1 MGSANVFTVVVFAV
15 LLGLTIA
22 IVVRA
27 SRRMTST
34 TQFWAAGRSVSG
46 VQNGVA
52 CAGDF
57 LGATTMLGSVG
68 LIMLFGFDGALYSLG
83 WLVGFLT
90 LLLFVAERL
99 RNAGRF
105 TVSDALV
112 LRLNERP
119 IRTAVAANTVV
130 IAVALLVT
138 QLIAGGVLLQ
148 ALAGVNYSVG
158 VLITT
163 VGLISYVLFGGMI
176 SVTWL
181 QVVKALVML
190 AVSGVAAIWVLAKVG
205 FDPGVL
211 LSRAAANSPAGPR
224 FLLPGLYLKSM
235 VNTVSLGIA
244 LVFGVAGLPHLLMRF
259 FTVPDTRSARR
270 SIAWAVGLI
279 GLVYLF
285 TIVIGLGTRAY
296 LSADEVAA
304 AGPGGNLAAPEL
316 VQWLGGGAGAWGGR
330 LFLAIF
336 AAAAFATVL
345 AYVAGLV
352 IAGSSAVSHDIFA
365 RTIRRGR
372 VSDRDEVRMARL
384 ATVGIGVVGIV
395 LALSLRDNNIVFL
408 AGLAYAI
415 AASTNFPVL
424 VLALFWR
431 RLSTTGAVAGIAV
444 GMLSAVVLIGLSP
457 GVWPG
462 AHPPVGLTS
471 PAIVSVPLAFLTC
484 WAVSL
489 LRPDPRAQ
497 RLFPRLSVRAATGIG
512 AEESVESGTVEKG
525 RRG

>member
-1 MGSANVFTVVVFAV
+1 MTGSTNVFTIVVFAV
-15 LLGLTIA
+15 LLALTIY

-34 TQFWAAGRSVSG
+34 THFWAAGRAIPGS
-46 VQNGVA
+46 QNGIA

-68 LIMLFGFDGALYSLG
+68 LIMLYGFDGALYSLG
-83 WLVGFLT
+83 WLVGFFT

-105 TVSDALV
+105 TVSDALT
-112 LRLNERP
+112 LRLRETP
-119 IRTAVAANTVV
+119 IRSAVAVNTVV
-130 IAVALLVT
+130 IAIALLVT

-148 ALAGVNYSVG
+148 ALAGVSYPVG

-163 VGLISYVLFGGMI
+163 VGLIAYVLFGGMI

-181 QVVKALVML
+181 QVVKALVLL
-190 AVSGVAAIWVLAKVG
+190 AVSAVAAFWVLTKAG
-205 FDPGVL
+205 FDFGAL
-211 LSRAAANSPAGPR
+211 LAQAADRSPKGQR
-224 FLLPGLYLKSM
+224 FLLPGLYLTNP

-270 SIAWAVGLI
+270 SIAWAVGMI
-279 GLVYLF
+279 GIVYLL
-285 TIVIGLGTRAY
+285 TIVIGVGARAL
-296 LSADEVAA
+296 LSAQQVKA
-304 AGPGGNLAAPEL
+304 AGSSGNLAAPEL
-316 VQWLGGGAGAWGGR
+316 VQLLGGGPNAWGGR
-330 LFLAIF
+330 LFLAVF

-352 IAGSSAVSHDIFA
+352 IAGSSAVSHDVF
-365 RTIRRGR
+365 IRLVRHG
-372 VSDRDEVRMARL
+372 VASDKAEVRMARI
-384 ATVGIGVVGIV
+384 TTIGIGIVGLV
-395 LALSLRDNNIVFL
+395 LALALQNNNIVFL
-408 AGLAYAI
+408 AGLTYAI

-431 RLSTTGAVAGIAV
+431 KLSTAGAVAGIVV
-444 GMLSAVVLIGLSP
+444 GLVSCVVLIALSP

-462 AHPPVGLTS
+462 AHPPVSLTN
-471 PAIVSVPLAFLTC
+471 PALVSVPLAFVTC
-484 WAVSL
+484 WVVSL
-489 LRPDPRAQ
+489 LRPEARAERTFAQ
-497 RLFPRLSVRAATGIG
+497 LSVRATTGIG
-512 AEESVESGTVEKG
+512 AEEPV
-525 RRG
+525 